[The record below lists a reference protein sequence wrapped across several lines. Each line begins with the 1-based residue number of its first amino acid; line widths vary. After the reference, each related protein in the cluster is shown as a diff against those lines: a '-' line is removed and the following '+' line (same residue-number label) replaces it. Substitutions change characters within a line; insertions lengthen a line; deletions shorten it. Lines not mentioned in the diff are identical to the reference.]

1 MENAKALHQTQI
13 LAIGPLRMKVTEKQL
28 ATASVVSIFGLL
40 FIWVIPN
47 TIALRHIFLVCGCL
61 SAIGLMSYDW
71 SRLKA
76 AGYRSLPLLCIFG
89 LFVWVLIHYT
99 FFSLH
104 PELEFSEIKGLWMRS
119 LVGAIAAVGLGISI
133 VKYSRLRLY
142 FYIALF
148 STPLINVASYCWA
161 SYLNHGLVKPIDFYR
176 FLFTKIETAYFG
188 AVAGAVAV
196 GNLIYLLIGR
206 TNISKKFQILFWLLG
221 LVLILLSALVSATKN
236 GLLISLAL
244 CFLLAI
250 VLLIRVLLSAEKFK
264 GILILV
270 IVSITLSSV
279 AVWESQKTLAYRGW
293 DTVFQDAAL
302 GLDIDSNKQWQKR
315 EGTIPAPLNSTGT
328 EAAMNTYIRVAY
340 AAVGIRLISRYPLG
354 YGSINSSF
362 YGLQN
367 LANIPHEHEGQ
378 VHSGWIDFGLA
389 FGIPGLLLIF
399 SSMLSIIY
407 FGLKSKS
414 SIALP
419 WVIVCLAF
427 IPFGLIA
434 EIAWKQYFEATI
446 FFLTVGSTVI
456 IFTGSGPKE
465 FS

>member
-1 MENAKALHQTQI
+1 
-13 LAIGPLRMKVTEKQL
+13 MKITEKQF

-47 TIALRHIFLVCGCL
+47 TIALRHVLLVCGCL
-61 SAIGLMSYDW
+61 SAIGLIGINWD
-71 SRLKA
+71 RLKT
-76 AGYRSLPLLCIFG
+76 AGSKSFPLLYIFS
-89 LFVWVLIHYT
+89 LFIWVLIHYN
-99 FFSLH
+99 FFSLN
-104 PELEFSEIKGLWMRS
+104 PELELSEIKGLWMRS
-119 LVGAIAAVGLGISI
+119 LVGAIAAIGLGIAI

-161 SYLNHGLVKPIDFYR
+161 SYLNHGLVKPNDFVR

-188 AVAGAVAV
+188 AIAAAVAA
-196 GNLIYLLIGR
+196 GNLISLMLGKVDK
-206 TNISKKFQILFWLLG
+206 SKSLQILWWLLG
-221 LVLILLSALVSATKN
+221 LVLVLVSALVSSTKN
-236 GLLISLAL
+236 GIAIALGLCLLLVVVVLISSIRNKGGSKIISLIVL
-244 CFLLAI
+244 TTI
-250 VLLIRVLLSAEKFK
+250 VLLSL
-264 GILILV
+264 G
-270 IVSITLSSV
+270 
-279 AVWESQKTLAYRGW
+279 VWESHKSLAYKGW
-293 DTVFQDAAL
+293 DTVFEDAAL
-302 GLDIDSNKQWQKR
+302 GLDIDKNKQWQKK
-315 EGTIPAPLNSTGT
+315 EGTVPMPLNSLG
-328 EAAMNTYIRVAY
+328 EPAAINTYIRFSY
-340 AAVGIRLISRYPLG
+340 IGVGSRLIAQYPFG
-354 YGSINSSF
+354 YGSINRSF
-362 YGLQN
+362 KGMQEH
-367 LANIPHEHEGQ
+367 AQIPHEHEGQ

-407 FGLKSKS
+407 FGIKSKS

-434 EIAWKQYFEATI
+434 EITWKQYFEATI

-456 IFTGSGPKE
+456 IFTGNSPKE